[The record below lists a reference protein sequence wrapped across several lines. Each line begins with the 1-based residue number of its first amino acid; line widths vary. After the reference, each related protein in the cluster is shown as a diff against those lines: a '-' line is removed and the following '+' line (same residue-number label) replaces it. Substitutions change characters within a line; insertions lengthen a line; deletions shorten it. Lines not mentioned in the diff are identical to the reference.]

1 MSEDAA
7 PDAGWTTDRGW
18 SVTADDDHDPDGDP
32 TIAPADERPRLGGR
46 LHPSV
51 IAVWSVRGL
60 APLAAVWIA
69 SDAGDV
75 VFGIMLLILLLGGS
89 WMRWLRFTWRVERG
103 HLVIE
108 RGLLQRTRRVIP
120 LARIQAVQT
129 VRKVQHRV
137 FGVVGLRV
145 EAIGGSETEGQ
156 LDALSVDLARDV
168 QQALLRQEPAEQ
180 ATTSTERADAG
191 DRPVTSLVIDEAPPG
206 TVIAQCP
213 PARLLLAGLTGGR
226 VGVAAALIG
235 LAEQFY
241 GQRIAETALSAPQR
255 YGLRTALVFVAL
267 GIVAAFVLSVAA
279 TAVTYWDFTVRRDG
293 GLLRLHRGLLDER
306 RDTVP
311 LTRVQTVTVE
321 QNILRRAFGLAA
333 VRMTVAGRAGDDAG
347 VTGTL
352 LPIGSLGQAL
362 RLVDE
367 AWDHTDMTMVDLH
380 PMPIAARS
388 RRLVRAATV
397 TVALTAAV
405 WPFAG
410 AGAALVASAAVAVLG
425 TLVALASYRSLG
437 WAVEGDVVM
446 ARSGW
451 LVRRLSV
458 TPVGALQSVRLS
470 SSPFQRRRGLAT
482 LRLEIA
488 RSRGGRDPRLIDL
501 TAADAGDLQ
510 ARLAI
515 ETVRARSDVAD
526 PRR

>member
-1 MSEDAA
+1 MSDGTGATPDHRTGSTTAEGEDPPARLA
-7 PDAGWTTDRGW
+7 GPPD
-18 SVTADDDHDPDGDP
+18 DPDGSG
-32 TIAPADERPRLGGR
+32 RQLGGR

-51 IAVWSVRGL
+51 IAVWSARGL
-60 APLAAVWIA
+60 VPLAAVWIA

-75 VFGIMLLILLLGGS
+75 VFGLVLLVLLLGGS
-89 WMRWLRFTWRVERG
+89 WVRWLRFAWRIEPG
-103 HLVIE
+103 QLVIE

-156 LDALSVDLARDV
+156 LDALPVDLARVV
-168 QQALLRQEPAEQ
+168 QQVLLGQEPAPPA
-180 ATTSTERADAG
+180 ATGVPSGDAG
-191 DRPVTSLVIDEAPPG
+191 DRPVTSLVLEEAPPG
-206 TVIAQCP
+206 RVIARCRP
-213 PARLLLAGLTGGR
+213 GTLILAGLTGGR

-241 GQRIAETALSAPQR
+241 GQRMAEAALSAPQR
-255 YGLRTALVFVAL
+255 YGLRAALAFVAL
-267 GIVAAFVLSVAA
+267 GIAAAFVLSVAA
-279 TAVTYWDFTVRRDG
+279 TAVTYWDFTVRRDD

-321 QNILRRAFGLAA
+321 QNVLRAAFDLAA

-352 LPIGSLGQAL
+352 LPIGGL
-362 RLVDE
+362 REATSLVDE
-367 AWDHTDMTMVDLH
+367 AWDHTAVSAVELQR
-380 PMPIAARS
+380 MPTAART
-388 RRLVRAATV
+388 RRLVRAV
-397 TVALTAAV
+397 TAAVVLAAAV

-410 AGAALVASAAVAVLG
+410 VGPAAATGVVVLVLG
-425 TLVALASYRSLG
+425 TLVGLASYRSLG
-437 WAVEGDVVM
+437 WAVTGNLVV

-458 TPVGALQSVRLS
+458 TPVAALQSVRLS

-488 RSRGGRDPRLIDL
+488 RSRGGRDPGLIDL
-501 TAADAGDLQ
+501 SADVGAALL
-510 ARLAI
+510 ARLAA
-515 ETVRARSDVAD
+515 ETVRTRSAVAE
-526 PRR
+526 PLR